1 MGTDF
6 LIQLIVYQAMFCILH
21 NLVMELLDAQV
32 EKGISVLFRV
42 SVHPAVI
49 IRFGFN
55 ESLPTLF
62 CIFDFI
68 AFFYIF

>member
-6 LIQLIVYQAMFCILH
+6 LIQIIVYQTVFCILH
-21 NLVMELLDAQV
+21 NLVMELLDAEV
-32 EKGISVLFRV
+32 EKGISMLFGV

-49 IRFGFN
+49 ICFGFN
-55 ESLPTLF
+55 ESLPTFF